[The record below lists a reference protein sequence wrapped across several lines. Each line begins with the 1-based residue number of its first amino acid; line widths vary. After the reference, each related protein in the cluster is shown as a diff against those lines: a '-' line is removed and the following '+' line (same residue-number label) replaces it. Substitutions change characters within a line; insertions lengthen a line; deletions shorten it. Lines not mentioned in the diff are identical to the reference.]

1 MANDIDLRAVNHALS
16 ELTRLQLAREVDPE
30 TAWRTRRELLEGVES
45 YWNELAAPELKG
57 PAPSDAPAEAAMPVP
72 RQPWKLRLRA
82 LASRFGQWL
91 LRHAWRL
98 PLWLFMLFFAVT
110 TFVYVT
116 TL

>member
-45 YWNELAAPELKG
+45 YWNELAAPELKA
-57 PAPSDAPAEAAMPVP
+57 PAPPEAPAEATAPAL
-72 RQPWKLRLRA
+72 QPSWKQRLRA
-82 LASRFGQWL
+82 LAVRFGQWL

-98 PLWLFMLFFAVT
+98 PLWLFMLFFAVI

>member
-16 ELTRLQLAREVDPE
+16 ELTRLQLTRELDPE
-30 TAWRTRRELLEGVES
+30 TAWQTRRELLEGVES
-45 YWNELAAPELKG
+45 SWIELAAPELKG
-57 PAPSDAPAEAAMPVP
+57 QVPPEASGEVTAQVVV
-72 RQPWKLRLRA
+72 QPWRARLRK
-82 LASRFGQWL
+82 LAGRFGHWL